1 MRHIQNGPDMQG
13 IKRRVVYLVFYE
25 GFAICATSIG
35 LVVGTDSDLGHSAA
49 LAVFT
54 SVVAVLWN
62 LVFNTAFERWEAR
75 QVVRG
80 RNLARRI
87 AHAIGFEGGLVV
99 MLVPAF
105 IVWLDIGL
113 WPALTL
119 DLGLSAFFL
128 VYTFAYT
135 WCFDRLFGLPTS
147 AASTASAAPP
157 GPPAPAATAAATAS
171 TRS

>member
-1 MRHIQNGPDMQG
+1 MQG

-80 RNLARRI
+80 RSVARRI

-105 IVWLDIGL
+105 MIWLDIGF
-113 WPALTL
+113 WHALTL

-128 VYTFAYT
+128 VYTFTYT

-147 AASTASAAPP
+147 AVATALTAPA
-157 GPPAPAATAAATAS
+157 APAATAAATTS